1 VRTTR
6 MADVVGVPLQ
16 LQKDHHGRECVFLHH
31 INGLFA
37 TPQN

>member
-1 VRTTR
+1 MFWEYLCIRRKTIIAASV
-6 MADVVGVPLQ
+6 L
-16 LQKDHHGRECVFLHH
+16 FLHH